1 MNIPLTPV
9 RFLRRA
15 VEQYPDRTALVCGK
29 KRFTYREFGERVAR
43 LAGALGDLGVQ
54 PGDRVAFLSTNC
66 HRLLEAYYG
75 VLEAGAVLLPLNIRL
90 SPAELAYNLNDSG
103 ARLLFLEEHFL
114 PQVESFREQ
123 VGAVESYRLF
133 EGRGEAAPSWLGG
146 KTFEELL
153 SDATPRQ
160 RDVMEFE
167 ENSLAELF
175 YTSGTSA
182 DPKGVMLTHRTLYLH
197 ALYVAVGL
205 ASKPAHVYLHT
216 IPLYHANGWG
226 QAHALTIYGG
236 KHVMIHRFDPFEVL
250 RLIEEEKVQSLN
262 MVPTMATALVN
273 TPVRSRFDVS
283 SLERITLGGAAASP
297 TLVQAVEE
305 TLGCLCHAGYG
316 LTETSPV
323 LSLGE
328 VKERIRCEGSQRYT
342 RQAMA
347 GFAIPGVELRVFDED
362 DNELPHD
369 GKSMGEVVTRSDVVM
384 EGYWQQPQ
392 ETARVMRNGWFH
404 TGDMGVIDEHN
415 YVQILDRKKEIII
428 SGGENIS
435 SQEIEKALVAHP
447 GVYEVAVIP
456 VPDEKRGE
464 VPKALVVRKPDSN
477 STEDELIEFARSR
490 LARYKVPKSVDFLD
504 TLPKG
509 GTGKILKK
517 ELRKIYGEESGE
529 QSRQVPTKG

>member
-15 VEQYPDRTALVCGK
+15 VEQYLDCTALVCGK
-29 KRFTYREFGERVAR
+29 GRFTYRQFGERVGR
-43 LAGALGDLGVQ
+43 LAAALGKLGIQ

-90 SPAELAYNLNDSG
+90 SPGEIAHMLNNSG
-103 ARLLFLEEHFL
+103 AKLLFIEADFL
-114 PQVESFREQ
+114 PLAESFREQ
-123 VGAVESYRLF
+123 VQSVESYLLL
-133 EGRGEAAPSWLGG
+133 GGPADATPSWLTG
-146 KTFEELL
+146 KPYEELL
-153 SDATPRQ
+153 AGATPNW
-160 RDVMEFE
+160 RDVMEFD

-197 ALYVAVGL
+197 ALYVAL
-205 ASKPAHVYLHT
+205 AGAGKPFRVYLHT
-216 IPLYHANGWG
+216 IPLFHANGWG
-226 QAHALTIYGG
+226 QAHALTIRGG
-236 KHVMIHRFDPFEVL
+236 KHVMIHRFDPVEVF
-250 RLIEEEKVQSLN
+250 RLIEAEQVQSLN

-273 TPVRSRFDVS
+273 SPERSRYDVS
-283 SLERITLGGAAASP
+283 SLERIMLGGAAASP
-297 TLVQAVEE
+297 TLVQTVEE
-305 TLGCLCHAGYG
+305 TLGCLCHSGYG

-323 LSLGE
+323 LSTGE
-328 VKERIRCEGSQRYT
+328 VKEGISCQGTERTT

-347 GFAIPGVELRVFDED
+347 GCAIPGVELRIFDEE
-362 DNELPHD
+362 DNPLPHD

-384 EGYWQQPQ
+384 EGYWQQPE
-392 ETARVMRNGWFH
+392 ETARAFRGGWFH

-435 SQEIEKALVAHP
+435 SQEIEKVLAAHP
-447 GVYEVAVIP
+447 DVYEVAVIP
-456 VPDEKRGE
+456 VPDQKWGE

-477 STEDELIEFARSR
+477 TTQAELIEFARSR
-490 LARYKVPKSVDFLD
+490 LARYKVPKSGDFLRS
-504 TLPKG
+504 LPKG

-517 ELRKIYGEESGE
+517 ELRKKYRRESGVGGN
-529 QSRQVPTKG
+529 SL